1 MKLSLAS
8 SGAEPASRFLEQVKL
23 ADLLGFHAFFHSD
36 IKWAREPF
44 SRLGAATQVTTRL
57 GLAAG
62 VLDPYTRH
70 AAILA
75 QAAATLAE
83 LAPGRLRVIMGAGS
97 RFATLPGCDSRKPV
111 TGLREAAALMRSL
124 WGGEKVTLDGEVVKL
139 RDGALDWTPG
149 AAPPLYL
156 AGRGPR
162 MLELAGTLADGV
174 LIGSFATKAGIDHA
188 KTHIRSGLD
197 ASQREWSNINLCSWI
212 GLCMLER
219 AEDPVPATI
228 AHEVGATVWSS
239 RHVLAPIIERLA
251 ADTTP
256 AFRKLLREAPVQGSQ
271 APIDALRRLMPRGV
285 IDSLALI
292 GTATQVVDRLKALEA
307 AGVQEV
313 VIRPFPA
320 EGQNE
325 IDFMYK
331 LAHEV
336 LPHLSDRLTRKLTER
351 S

>member
-1 MKLSLAS
+1 MRLSLAS
-8 SGAEPASRFLEQVKL
+8 SGAETASRFLEQVKL

-36 IKWAREPF
+36 LKWAREPF

-83 LAPGRLRVIMGAGS
+83 LAPGRFRVILGAGS
-97 RFATLPGCDSRKPV
+97 RFDTLPGCDSRRPV
-111 TGLREAAALMRSL
+111 TALREAAELMRCL
-124 WGGEKVTLDGEVVKL
+124 WRGEKVTLDGEVVKL

-162 MLELAGTLADGV
+162 LLKLAGTLADGV
-174 LIGSFATKAGIDHA
+174 LIGSFATPAGIDHA

-197 ASQREWSNINLCSWI
+197 ASQRDWKDVSLCSWI
-212 GLCMLER
+212 DLCMLER
-219 AEDPVPATI
+219 ADDPVPASV
-228 AHEVGATVWSS
+228 AHEVSATVWSS
-239 RHVLAPIIERLA
+239 RKVLTPIIERLA

-256 AFRKLLREAPVQGSQ
+256 AFRKLIRETPPHGS
-271 APIDALRRLMPRGV
+271 AAAIDALRRLMPRGV

-292 GTATQVVDRLKALEA
+292 GTATQVVDRLKALEG

-313 VIRPFPA
+313 VIRPLPA

-331 LAHEV
+331 LAQDV
-336 LPHLSDRLTRKLTER
+336 LPHLSDRLTRKLTGR